1 MFCGN
6 CGRQFKEGE
15 SFCTYCGK
23 EKVIPTVKI
32 DVNLLK
38 KQTNNNVPKKVEEVK
53 TVVSSDI
60 VDDST
65 EPKTTGGKI
74 ITSIG
79 GLFLLSFTILMWSLS
94 VMAEEETDSKID
106 MHQIESYVNVE
117 DVSVPTVY
125 KLVDS
130 YVLCNIDESSNEVNS
145 IYYCDNKFTVNV
157 MDEYLDILI
166 DKYGYK
172 ELNDSNDIRS
182 VMFVDERHPEYT
194 VVVEVDY
201 SKEVI
206 NYYKFDNVVDNEETE
221 DKNDNNETS
230 ENDETTENDETSEN
244 IKDNVTDENI
254 DNNVIDESVEND
266 KDDINVLQ

>member
-23 EKVIPTVKI
+23 ERVIPTVKI

-38 KQTNNNVPKKVEEVK
+38 KQANNNAPKKVEKVNN
-53 TVVSSDI
+53 VVFDNSVNIADDI
-60 VDDST
+60 T
-65 EPKTTGGKI
+65 EPKTTSGKI

-79 GLFLLSFTILMWSLS
+79 GFFLLSFTILMWSFS
-94 VMAEEETDSKID
+94 VMKEAEEDYEMD
-106 MHQIESYVNVE
+106 MHQVRIYVKVE

-125 KLVDS
+125 NLLDS
-130 YVLCNIDESSNEVNS
+130 YVLCDVEDSTRDVHS
-145 IYYCDNKFTVNV
+145 ISYCDNTFTESV
-157 MDEYLDILI
+157 MDDYLDKLI
-166 DKYGYK
+166 NGYGYK

-182 VMFVDERHPEYT
+182 VTFVDERYPEYT

-201 SKEVI
+201 SKKVI
-206 NYYKFDNVVDNEETE
+206 NYYKFDNVVDNEEIE
-221 DKNDNNETS
+221 DNNDNNETS
-230 ENDETTENDETSEN
+230 ESDETS
-244 IKDNVTDENI
+244 VTDENI
-254 DNNVIDESVEND
+254 DNNAIDESVEND

>member
-23 EKVIPTVKI
+23 ERVIPTVKI

-38 KQTNNNVPKKVEEVK
+38 KQANNNTPKKVEKVNN
-53 TVVSSDI
+53 VVFDNSVNIADDI
-60 VDDST
+60 T

-79 GLFLLSFTILMWSLS
+79 GFFLLSFTILMWSFS
-94 VMAEEETDSKID
+94 VMKEAEEDYEMD
-106 MHQIESYVNVE
+106 MHQVRIYVKVE

-125 KLVDS
+125 NLLDS
-130 YVLCNIDESSNEVNS
+130 YVLCDVEDSTSDVHS
-145 IYYCDNKFTVNV
+145 ISYCDNNFTESV
-157 MDEYLDILI
+157 MDDYLDKLI
-166 DKYGYK
+166 NGYGYK

-182 VMFVDERHPEYT
+182 VAFVDERHPEYT
-194 VVVEVDY
+194 VVVEADY
-201 SKEVI
+201 SKKVI
-206 NYYKFDNVVDNEETE
+206 NYYKFDNVVDNEEIE
-221 DKNDNNETS
+221 DNNDNNETS
-230 ENDETTENDETSEN
+230 ENDETTENDETS
-244 IKDNVTDENI
+244 VTDENI

>member
-23 EKVIPTVKI
+23 ERVIPTVKI

-38 KQTNNNVPKKVEEVK
+38 KQANNNATKKVEEEKAIAFDNSVN
-53 TVVSSDI
+53 I
-60 VDDST
+60 VDDT
-65 EPKTTGGKI
+65 PEPKTTGGKI

-79 GLFLLSFTILMWSLS
+79 GFFLLSFTILMWSVS
-94 VMAEEETDSKID
+94 VMKEAEEDYEMD
-106 MHQIESYVNVE
+106 MHQVRIYVKVE

-125 KLVDS
+125 NLLDS
-130 YVLCNIDESSNEVNS
+130 YVLCDVEDSTSDVHS
-145 IYYCDNKFTVNV
+145 ISYCDNTFTESV
-157 MDEYLDILI
+157 MDDYLDKLI
-166 DKYGYK
+166 NGYGYK

-182 VMFVDERHPEYT
+182 VTFVDERHPEYT

-201 SKEVI
+201 PKKSI
-206 NYYKFDNVVDNEETE
+206 NYYKFDNVVDNEEIE
-221 DKNDNNETS
+221 DNNDNNETS
-230 ENDETTENDETSEN
+230 ENDETSEN
-244 IKDNVTDENI
+244 IEDSVTDENI

>member
-38 KQTNNNVPKKVEEVK
+38 KQTNNNVPKKVEEKK
-53 TVVSSDI
+53 TVVFDNSVNI
-60 VDDST
+60 VDDSP
-65 EPKTTGGKI
+65 EPQTTGGKI
-74 ITSIG
+74 ITAVCG
-79 GLFLLSFTILMWSLS
+79 FFLLSFTILMWSLS
-94 VMAEEETDSKID
+94 VMKEAEEDYEMD
-106 MHQIESYVNVE
+106 MHQVRIYVKVE

-125 KLVDS
+125 NLLDS
-130 YVLCNIDESSNEVNS
+130 YVLCDVEDSTSDVHS
-145 IYYCDNKFTVNV
+145 IFYCDNTFTESV
-157 MDEYLDILI
+157 MNDYLDKLI
-166 DKYGYK
+166 NGYGYK

-201 SKEVI
+201 PKKVI
-206 NYYKFDNVVDNEETE
+206 NYYKFDNVVNDEKIE

-230 ENDETTENDETSEN
+230 ETIE
-244 IKDNVTDENI
+244 DNVIDENV
-254 DNNVIDESVEND
+254 DNNVIDESVESD

>member
-23 EKVIPTVKI
+23 ERVIPTVKI

-38 KQTNNNVPKKVEEVK
+38 KQANNNAPKKVEKVNN
-53 TVVSSDI
+53 VVFDNSVNIADDI
-60 VDDST
+60 T

-79 GLFLLSFTILMWSLS
+79 GFFLLSFTILMWSFS
-94 VMAEEETDSKID
+94 VMKEAEEDYEMD
-106 MHQIESYVNVE
+106 MHQVRIYVKVE

-125 KLVDS
+125 NLLDS
-130 YVLCNIDESSNEVNS
+130 YVLCDVEDSTSDVHS
-145 IYYCDNKFTVNV
+145 ISYCDNNFTESV
-157 MDEYLDILI
+157 MDDYLDKLI
-166 DKYGYK
+166 NGYGYK

-182 VMFVDERHPEYT
+182 VTFVDEKHPEYT

-201 SKEVI
+201 SKKVI
-206 NYYKFDNVVDNEETE
+206 NYYKFDNVVDNEEIE
-221 DKNDNNETS
+221 DNNDNNETS
-230 ENDETTENDETSEN
+230 ENDETNGNDETS
-244 IKDNVTDENI
+244 VTDENI

-266 KDDINVLQ
+266 KEDINVLQ

>member
-23 EKVIPTVKI
+23 ERVIPTVKI

-38 KQTNNNVPKKVEEVK
+38 KQANNNAPKKVEKVNN
-53 TVVSSDI
+53 VVFDNSVNIADDI
-60 VDDST
+60 T

-79 GLFLLSFTILMWSLS
+79 GFFLLSFTILMWSFS
-94 VMAEEETDSKID
+94 VMKEAEEDYEMD
-106 MHQIESYVNVE
+106 MHQVRIYVKVE

-125 KLVDS
+125 NLLDS
-130 YVLCNIDESSNEVNS
+130 YVLCDVEDSTSDVHS
-145 IYYCDNKFTVNV
+145 ISYCDNNFTESV
-157 MDEYLDILI
+157 MDDYLDKLI
-166 DKYGYK
+166 NGYGYK

-182 VMFVDERHPEYT
+182 VAFVDERHPEYT

-201 SKEVI
+201 SKKSI
-206 NYYKFDNVVDNEETE
+206 NYYKFDNVVDNEEIE
-221 DKNDNNETS
+221 DNNDNNETS
-230 ENDETTENDETSEN
+230 ENDETNEN
-244 IKDNVTDENI
+244 IEDSVIDENI
-254 DNNVIDESVEND
+254 DNNAIDESVEND

>member
-53 TVVSSDI
+53 TVVSRDI

-65 EPKTTGGKI
+65 EPQTTGGKI

-94 VMAEEETDSKID
+94 AMAEEETDSKID

-125 KLVDS
+125 KLIDS
-130 YVLCNIDESSNEVNS
+130 FVMCNIDDSTSEVNS
-145 IYYCDNKFTVNV
+145 VYYCDNKFTVNV

-182 VMFVDERHPEYT
+182 VMFVDESHPEYT

-221 DKNDNNETS
+221 DNNETS
-230 ENDETTENDETSEN
+230 ENYETTENDETS
-244 IKDNVTDENI
+244 VTDENV

-266 KDDINVLQ
+266 KDDVNVLQ